1 MTGNPQ
7 LDVVLVV
14 LFIIGYGIVVVLM
27 WLIPIVAI
35 IGAALLVMAWV
46 RKLVLDAV
54 REAKQ

>member
-14 LFIIGYGIVVVLM
+14 LFVIGYGIVVVLM

-54 REAKQ
+54 RESKQ

>member
-14 LFIIGYGIVVVLM
+14 LFVIGYGIVVVLM

-46 RKLVLDAV
+46 RKLVIDAV
-54 REAKQ
+54 RESKQ

>member
-7 LDVVLVV
+7 LDVALFV
-14 LFIIGYGIVVVLM
+14 LFVIGYGIVVVLM

-54 REAKQ
+54 RESKQ

>member
-14 LFIIGYGIVVVLM
+14 LFVIGYGIVVVLM